1 MIEKRF
7 SPVEYRADTGEVFGS
22 GIVYG
27 DRAKVVTP
35 NGVYMETVR
44 PGAFGRIGDVILNLQ
59 HDRARPLARTGGGG
73 LDITDGTDRLTVRA
87 MLPDTTDGHDAR
99 ALLRHDGQGVLRG
112 FSVEMKVEADEIDP
126 GARLRTIH
134 RAKLHGLGL
143 VDRPAY
149 EQSTAILK
157 RFQDMESRASFDGYY
172 EYDGVETIGDT
183 GADRKR
189 QVSPGAFRGSIDD
202 QAQEITLSVGRNP
215 QEAIASKLA
224 GTLILRDTATRLE
237 IEAPTPA
244 ATDALRNLQAKRAA
258 GCRYSLSRYSE
269 TWTADS
275 RMYRNRGTLA

>member
-1 MIEKRF
+1 M
-7 SPVEYRADTGEVFGS
+7 
-22 GIVYG
+22 
-27 DRAKVVTP
+27 
-35 NGVYMETVR
+35 
-44 PGAFGRIGDVILNLQ
+44 ILNLQ

-87 MLPDTTDGHDAR
+87 MLPDTTDGR
-99 ALLRHDGQGVLRG
+99 MTQGRLLRHDGQGVLRG

-126 GARLRTIH
+126 GTRLRTIH

-149 EQSTAILK
+149 EQVEAAILK

-258 GCRYSLSRYSE
+258 GMQIYVEPLFRDLDGGFEDVPEPGNTGVNIRRYSAAKLYGLALNVRQPKG
-269 TWTADS
+269 ADS
-275 RMYRNRGTLA
+275 GGDIRAKSWALLNGSRLYSG